1 MVDGYFM
8 PEGGSGGAM
17 GAGSPLSREVLS
29 RVCRREPEALGVLF
43 EACFDRVY
51 GLALRMM
58 GQPAAAEDI
67 AQEVFLRVHRSADTL
82 DPDRDPLSWIL
93 TITGNLCRDHHRSF
107 AAKVA
112 RGSGTGAEEDG
123 GRAERLAGGDPG
135 PEERTLA
142 NERERVIQEAI
153 LALPEQLREVVL
165 LRDYEGLDH
174 NTIADMLGTTSTA
187 VRKRYSRALAQLG
200 EMLEGEWP

>member
-1 MVDGYFM
+1 M
-8 PEGGSGGAM
+8 S
-17 GAGSPLSREVLS
+17 AGSPLSREILV
-29 RVCRREPEALGVLF
+29 RVRRREPEALGVFF
-43 EACFDRVY
+43 EACFDRIY

-58 GQPAAAEDI
+58 GQQAAAEDI
-67 AQEVFLRVHRSADTL
+67 VQEVFLRVHRSAETL

-107 AAKVA
+107 AAKVS
-112 RGSGTGAEEDG
+112 RGSGQAADDEGPAARLTSG
-123 GRAERLAGGDPG
+123 GPG
-135 PEERTLA
+135 PEEQTLA
-142 NERERVIQEAI
+142 NERERVVQEAI
-153 LALPEQLREVVL
+153 LALPEQLSEVVL

-174 NTIADMLGTTSTA
+174 NTIADMLGTTSAA